1 MATIDASDLG
11 AFARAYAEARK
22 QDIEKTSRGFF
33 INLSTNIILSTPVGD
48 PKYWKSKAP
57 IGYVGGRARNNWFAS
72 SGTPST
78 ESTKHE
84 GAKGSEAIK
93 RVGEVS
99 KSHKIGVDMF
109 LTNNLPYIRRLEFEG
124 WSRQAP
130 AGMVRTNL
138 TKAENALKQAV
149 LDLKKGK

>member
-1 MATIDASDLG
+1 MAVIDATDLG
-11 AFARAYAEARK
+11 AFTKQYAELRK
-22 QDIEKTSRGFF
+22 QDLEKTSKGFF
-33 INLSTNIILSTPVGD
+33 VNLSTNIILDTPVGD

-57 IGYVGGRARNNWFAS
+57 TGYVGGRARNNWFAS
-72 SGTPST
+72 ISSPST
-78 ESTKHE
+78 ETTNSK
-84 GAKGSEAIK
+84 GAKGTAAIK

-99 KSHKIGVDMF
+99 KAHKIGVDMF

-130 AGMVRTNL
+130 VGMVRKNL

-149 LDLKKGK
+149 LDLKGK